1 MVFLS
6 QVALSWKSTP
16 ELEPNSCSTNFA
28 GAVCA
33 SVALRGEPRRLGSG
47 QTEFRAALDAAPRWF
62 YARQSPGR
70 LNAAYRMCWAE
81 ATAASGHSPGG
92 GFSNLPHVLSI
103 FLFWGTRNRRRNLSA
118 RAGYQQKHHLYRPI
132 SPWPSFDPHAPSSP
146 RAHARSVRFATL
158 AHAKAQHFIP
168 QDALDRPVPT
178 LLVPR
183 LLNPT
188 VFFGSLPS
196 PSP

>member
-47 QTEFRAALDAAPRWF
+47 QTESRTAIDAAPRWF

-92 GFSNLPHVLSI
+92 GFSNLPHVLSTL
-103 FLFWGTRNRRRNLSA
+103 LFWGTPIRRRNLSA
-118 RAGYQQKHHLYRPI
+118 RAGYQQKASPVSNNLSLAILRP
-132 SPWPSFDPHAPSSP
+132 S
-146 RAHARSVRFATL
+146 R
-158 AHAKAQHFIP
+158 
-168 QDALDRPVPT
+168 T
-178 LLVPR
+178 LLAKRPR
-183 LLNPT
+183 TVCSIRDACPRRSPT
-188 VFFGSLPS
+188 FYPTRC
-196 PSP
+196 P

>member
-62 YARQSPGR
+62 YARQSPDR
-70 LNAAYRMCWAE
+70 LNAAYRVGVLQLTPRSVHFSVLGNSKPEEESFCPSWIS
-81 ATAASGHSPGG
+81 TKASPVS
-92 GFSNLPHVLSI
+92 SSLSLAI
-103 FLFWGTRNRRRNLSA
+103 LRSSRTLLA
-118 RAGYQQKHHLYRPI
+118 K
-132 SPWPSFDPHAPSSP
+132 SP
-146 RAHARSVRFATL
+146 RAICSIR
-158 AHAKAQHFIP
+158 
-168 QDALDRPVPT
+168 DACPRQSPT
-178 LLVPR
+178 FY
-183 LLNPT
+183 PT
-188 VFFGSLPS
+188 RCP
-196 PSP
+196 